1 MLLVE
6 ASESFEKAE
15 LAAKEAPTDALER
28 AATAPSRKT
37 ANPLVPGKTPT
48 EVNPTKMKAQ
58 QNNTES
64 HQAYLMSHGAFI
76 MVSVRLV
83 VYSIMYIF
91 ITLDIR
97 FGFLARKPN
106 LISSEFWGLC
116 GRWTAIRKIHN
127 QLGLSVK
134 SVSHP
139 LSISTIQ
146 NVMVEK
152 GLWRSSKGPVSA
164 RCSMMPTCQHAIS
177 K

>member
-1 MLLVE
+1 MTKVRVHDTRDFRAKKFPGSNNCFRAHTSSFFKFKRLPWQEENRVDKVVVQQCMLLVE

-76 MVSVRLV
+76 MVSWFV
-83 VYSIMYIF
+83 
-91 ITLDIR
+91 
-97 FGFLARKPN
+97 
-106 LISSEFWGLC
+106 W
-116 GRWTAIRKIHN
+116 
-127 QLGLSVK
+127 
-134 SVSHP
+134 
-139 LSISTIQ
+139 
-146 NVMVEK
+146 
-152 GLWRSSKGPVSA
+152 
-164 RCSMMPTCQHAIS
+164 
-177 K
+177 